1 MWRHRQI
8 YGRVPRPSPETCRIT
23 SGWFGLARSWLIYE
37 LTLTPFISENSQ
49 FNPLDSGGN
58 YSATSKLVHWPL
70 MGGLLHLVHWG
81 GAWAGCSPTQSP
93 PRCNICNSP
102 LINGQCTNHRIAI
115 IWCMVR
121 FSAVLMW
128 RIKRIKG
135 LISTSQM
142 TILLLDYRL
151 TMYLSSRSSSFKTIE
166 IQIKYRKSHKTEW
179 VEGREAWNSPSHQYV
194 TSYINGQIVNN

>member
-1 MWRHRQI
+1 MQN
-8 YGRVPRPSPETCRIT
+8 Y
-23 SGWFGLARSWLIYE
+23 FWLVW
-37 LTLTPFISENSQ
+37 ISKKLIDIRTDINAVHFWKQ
-49 FNPLDSGGN
+49 PFNPLDSGGN

-81 GAWAGCSPTQSP
+81 GAWAGCSPAQSL

-166 IQIKYRKSHKTEW
+166 IQIKYRKKSQGW
-179 VEGREAWNSPSHQYV
+179 MSRRERSVKQLKLPIRYFI
-194 TSYINGQIVNN
+194 Y